1 LQLLLL
7 VVAIHLQKFRHVL
20 EPIVTLEDVQEE
32 PEPITKLLD
41 VCQKQGKLLD
51 ISFLREETKS
61 IASVYVDGKFVA
73 SCSSENRVI
82 AKVNAAEIALCK
94 LTKLMCINDPSVE
107 VIAGMDGSFPIEG
120 AKQELRQLCVKKKW
134 PEPIYMYETLLK
146 RCLLPLIFCGVSY

>member
-1 LQLLLL
+1 M
-7 VVAIHLQKFRHVL
+7 
-20 EPIVTLEDVQEE
+20 EPIVTLEDLQEE
-32 PEPITKLLD
+32 PEPITKLFD

-94 LTKLMCINDPSVE
+94 LTQLMCINDASVE
-107 VIAGMDGSFPIEG
+107 IIGGMDDGSFPIEG
-120 AKQELRQLCVKKKW
+120 AKQELHHLCVKKKW

-146 RCLLPLIFCGVSY
+146 RCLLLLIFCGVSY